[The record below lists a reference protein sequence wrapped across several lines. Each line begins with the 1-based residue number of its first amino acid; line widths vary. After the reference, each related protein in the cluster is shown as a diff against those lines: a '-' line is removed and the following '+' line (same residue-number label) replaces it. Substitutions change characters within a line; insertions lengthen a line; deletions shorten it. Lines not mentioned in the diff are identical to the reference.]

1 MKSLLLS
8 KIGKVVTG
16 KTPQT
21 ANSEY
26 YNGGYMFVTP
36 NELHDGYI
44 IQKSN
49 KTLTEKG
56 MNSIKTNTIEGVSV
70 LVGCIGWDMGNV
82 AMTVTKCAT
91 NQQINSI
98 TSIRPDV
105 NPYYLYYWLSGKKKY
120 LFSIASVTRTPIL
133 SKSVFE
139 SIFVPI
145 PDIVIQNKIAS
156 ILTSIDAKIAIN
168 KQINDNLAA
177 MICDFYMHEFFR
189 REPNGKL
196 GDIIS
201 EEKKSTIQVG
211 TAKDLNGEYPFFTSG
226 DAVLSCDKPLVNNR
240 ICLLN
245 TGGNADV
252 KFYVGPASY
261 STDTWCITGTDGLSD
276 YLFTLLYSI
285 KQELNLKFFLGT
297 GLKHLQKPL
306 LKNRPIY
313 VPNEIELKTFNSIA
327 MPAYT
332 TISSNQRENRALV
345 ALRDWLLP
353 MLMNGQAIIED

>member
-1 MKSLLLS
+1 MREHVNALGSS
-8 KIGKVVTG
+8 S
-16 KTPQT
+16 Q
-21 ANSEY
+21 
-26 YNGGYMFVTP
+26 
-36 NELHDGYI
+36 
-44 IQKSN
+44 
-49 KTLTEKG
+49 
-56 MNSIKTNTIEGVSV
+56 
-70 LVGCIGWDMGNV
+70 
-82 AMTVTKCAT
+82 
-91 NQQINSI
+91 
-98 TSIRPDV
+98 DV
-105 NPYYLYYWLSGKKKY
+105 NVKKCTH
-120 LFSIASVTRTPIL
+120 FAPRV
-133 SKSVFE
+133 V
-139 SIFVPI
+139 
-145 PDIVIQNKIAS
+145 
-156 ILTSIDAKIAIN
+156 
-168 KQINDNLAA
+168 NDNLAA
-177 MICDFYMHEFFR
+177 MICDFYMHKFFR
-189 REPNGKL
+189 RDPNGKL
-196 GDIIS
+196 GYIIS

-226 DAVLSCDKPLVNNR
+226 DTVLSCDKPLVNNR

-313 VPNEIELKTFNSIA
+313 VPNEIELKTFNSFA

-332 TISSNQRENRALV
+332 TISANQRENRALR

-353 MLMNGQAIIED
+353 MLMNGQATIED